1 MAVVTIMIIK
11 NVLTQWRQHIGL
23 TRRVDAKCF
32 CRIKKF
38 SLRLPF
44 FLLAPIWTD
53 VSGACI
59 QGRNELEGIVVS
71 SLADCKRRCET
82 ETSFKCRSID
92 YLRTHN
98 KCNLSKDNRQSA
110 GKDYKHPCHDPK
122 YDYSEIT
129 QEGWYNF

>member
-1 MAVVTIMIIK
+1 M
-11 NVLTQWRQHIGL
+11 
-23 TRRVDAKCF
+23 
-32 CRIKKF
+32 
-38 SLRLPF
+38 
-44 FLLAPIWTD
+44 
-53 VSGACI
+53 SGACI

-110 GKDYKHPCHDPK
+110 GKDYKQPCHDPK

-129 QEGWYNF
+129 LKGWYNF